1 MIPIPYYDRNP
12 DGSFGEIHYEGALYP
27 EYVPITHYEAYNLEE
42 HHPDMIYIHNP
53 YDGQNLVTS
62 VHPFFYS
69 KNLKQFTEELVYI
82 PYFILGEIS
91 PDNQGAVEGIK
102 HFCTTPGV
110 YNADKVIL
118 QSEDMRQVYINVLTE
133 EMLKSQGRR
142 NEKEIRRYWENKID
156 GSGSPKFDKALNTK
170 KETLEIPEQWKRIIE
185 KPDGTWK
192 KILLYNTSVVTL
204 LQDNE
209 RALRKMEDVFH
220 IFYENRNDLALLW
233 RPHPLLE
240 STLIS
245 MRPQL
250 LEEYKRIRDKY
261 IKDGWGIY
269 DDTADLDRAIVL
281 CDGYYGDGSSLVELC
296 RKMNKP
302 IMIQNV
308 EIGSQCE
315 TACKEV

>member
-1 MIPIPYYDRNP
+1 
-12 DGSFGEIHYEGALYP
+12 
-27 EYVPITHYEAYNLEE
+27 
-42 HHPDMIYIHNP
+42 
-53 YDGQNLVTS
+53 
-62 VHPFFYS
+62 
-69 KNLKQFTEELVYI
+69 
-82 PYFILGEIS
+82 
-91 PDNQGAVEGIK
+91 
-102 HFCTTPGV
+102 
-110 YNADKVIL
+110 
-118 QSEDMRQVYINVLTE
+118 
-133 EMLKSQGRR
+133 
-142 NEKEIRRYWENKID
+142 
-156 GSGSPKFDKALNTK
+156 
-170 KETLEIPEQWKRIIE
+170 
-185 KPDGTWK
+185 
-192 KILLYNTSVVTL
+192 
-204 LQDNE
+204 
-209 RALRKMEDVFH
+209 MEDVFH